1 MVTYSQADRAEYRV
15 YPQHH
20 PVGGWCKSSRSNPS
34 QNCVEIWVDGTVARI
49 RDSKNSV
56 GPALACAAGSL
67 SQLVDSI
74 RRGEL
79 DN

>member
-1 MVTYSQADRAEYRV
+1 MVTYSQADRTDYRA
-15 YPQHH
+15 Q
-20 PVGGWCKSSRSNPS
+20 WCKSSRSNPS
-34 QNCVEIWVDGTVARI
+34 QNCVEVWVDGSVARI

-56 GPALACAAGSL
+56 GPMLACAAGSL
-67 SQLVDSI
+67 SALVDSI